1 MLPKKF
7 RYPVIGFQVRRNSTV
22 RGSKPGPSLPP
33 SFGHDFVSRTD
44 KSSPY
49 FSAFFVSALKVLS
62 ASAFLGD

>member
-22 RGSKPGPSLPP
+22 RGSKAGSSLSP

-44 KSSPY
+44 KSLP
-49 FSAFFVSALKVLS
+49 FLSAVFVSALKVLS
-62 ASAFLGD
+62 TSAFLGD